1 MKPAN
6 VDDYIAQFSSPIQ
19 ARLKQMRE
27 IILSVIPKAEERL
40 SYGMPAYFLSSKVVV
55 YFSGFEKHVG
65 LYPGK
70 VAKGDLKELVGPY
83 LYGASTARFYHDKP
97 LPIEVIKQIVSF
109 RCNEVARK
117 G

>member
-1 MKPAN
+1 MKPTN
-6 VDDYIAQFSSPIQ
+6 VDEYINQFASPVQ
-19 ARLKQMRE
+19 DRLRQMRE
-27 IILSVIPKAEERL
+27 VVLSVIPKAEERI
-40 SYGMPAYFLSSKVVV
+40 SYGMPAYFLNGKVVV
-55 YFSGFEKHVG
+55 YFSGFEQHIG

-97 LPIEVIKQIVSF
+97 LPVDIIKQIVSF
-109 RCNEVARK
+109 RCNEVAQK